1 MRFRNLGDSGIKVPA
16 LGFGAMRMPMIKGR
30 RDTKRRTG
38 VDVEEAVRMM
48 HRAFDLG
55 VSYFDTAYGYHQ
67 GWSETIVG
75 KALKSVPR
83 DRFMVTTK
91 MPVWLVGKPSDF
103 GRLLRT
109 QLRRLGTGYLDFYLL
124 HALNKQSFEKV
135 RDLGVFDFLEA
146 EKRRGRIRR
155 IGFSYHDRASSF
167 RPIIDAYDWELCQV
181 QYNIIDIRYQA
192 GQSGVRYAAKRGIGV
207 VVMEPLRGG
216 DLVNRQPLD
225 VQRIWGSLRPGRPPV
240 EWALRWLWNQPEVS
254 MVLSGMSSMEQLEQ
268 NAAIASRARADS
280 MTPEQLKAVSRVRA
294 AYRRRLRVNCTNCG
308 YCLPCP
314 SGVDIPRNFSILND
328 HGMFQDSPTAVMEY
342 NDWMPG
348 DQRASNCNECGQCVP
363 RCPQQIPI
371 PEKLKQVHNKLARA

>member
-1 MRFRNLGDSGIKVPA
+1 MRYRKLGASGIEVPA
-16 LGFGAMRMPMIKGR
+16 LGFGAMRLPMQKEKK
-30 RDTKRRTG
+30 DSKRKTG
-38 VDVEEAVRMM
+38 VDIPEAVRMM

-55 VSYFDTAYGYHQ
+55 VNYFDTAYGYHQ
-67 GWSETIVG
+67 GWSEVIVR
-75 KALKSVPR
+75 KALRALPR

-91 MPVWLVGKPSDF
+91 MPVWLVEKPSDF
-103 GRLLRT
+103 DRLLRT
-109 QLRRLGTGYLDFYLL
+109 QVRRLGTGHLDFYLL

-135 RDLGVFDFLEA
+135 RGLGVFDFFEA
-146 EKRRGRIRR
+146 QKRQGRILHT
-155 IGFSYHDRASSF
+155 GFSYHDRASNF
-167 RPIIDAYDWELCQV
+167 RPIVDAYDWDLCQV
-181 QYNIIDIRYQA
+181 QYNIVDTKYQA
-192 GQSGVRYAAKRGIGV
+192 GQRGVRYAAKRGIGV

-216 DLVNRQPLD
+216 DLVNRQPPD
-225 VQRIWGSLRPGRPPV
+225 VRRIWDSLRPRRPPV

-268 NAAIASRARADS
+268 NAGIASRARADS

-348 DQRASNCNECGQCVP
+348 DQRASNCTECGQCVP

-371 PEKLKQVHNKLARA
+371 PERLKEVHKTLARA